1 MKKHSSRS
9 GKSRIPLRFYS
20 VDLDGFKG
28 VNDTLGHSVG
38 DQLLKSIANRIRDI
52 LPANGRLARLGGD
65 EFAVLQTSAEQPS
78 AAIKLAQEI
87 IDVVGRPMAIEG
99 YDVIVSASIGIAV
112 ANAGGMSADNFLK
125 CADIAMYG
133 AKAKGPGNYRM
144 FDPEMDAIVQARSA
158 LERDIRNGILH
169 NHFRVFYQPLVN
181 LRTREVSCFE
191 ALLRWQ
197 HPERGLVSPS
207 ESFRWR
213 KRLV

>member
-1 MKKHSSRS
+1 
-9 GKSRIPLRFYS
+9 
-20 VDLDGFKG
+20 
-28 VNDTLGHSVG
+28 
-38 DQLLKSIANRIRDI
+38 
-52 LPANGRLARLGGD
+52 LARLGGD

-181 LRTREVSCFE
+181 LRTREVSCSE
-191 ALLRWQ
+191 ALCAGSTTRTGITVRIHSAGGRDWFDRAARRLGDAGSMLRSDVLADDISVSVNFGDTIRKGRSGIDGD
-197 HPERGLVSPS
+197 ERARVVGLACVSA
-207 ESFRWR
+207 
-213 KRLV
+213 